1 MGWLLA
7 LTVAGGALLTAA
19 PSSAERTGTTIRSVR
34 EAAKPRPVAQAA
46 AFGFDGGAQS
56 TTRRRDAGFISAEPR
71 RAAPEE
77 PLFEPWSLLA
87 GGLSVMGFIAL
98 RRRAG

>member
-7 LTVAGGALLTAA
+7 LAVAGGSLLTAA
-19 PSSAERTGTTIRSVR
+19 PSSAERAGTAARSLR
-34 EAAKPRPVAQAA
+34 EAAKPRPVAQTS
-46 AFGFDGGAQS
+46 AFGHGGRAQS
-56 TTRRRDAGFISAEPR
+56 ARQRDTALSAEPR
-71 RAAPEE
+71 RTAPDE